1 MAMIDREALDA
12 VRASEGLEFDSRT
25 RRSAELG
32 ERARRSMPDGVP
44 MAWMAGLYGHRPL
57 FVAHGEGCRFT
68 DVDGTSYVDF
78 NQADLSATCGFAPP
92 AVLEA
97 IAERASRGLQFLLP
111 VEEAIE
117 AAELLAERY
126 GLPAWQFTLSAS
138 GANAEAIRLARHRT
152 GRDVIVVFGGH
163 YHGHLDDTL
172 VEGDEHGAR
181 PHLLGVNARA
191 AADTRI
197 VPFNDLAALERVLA
211 SAEVAAV
218 IAEPALTNAG
228 VVLPA
233 DGFHAG
239 MRELTR
245 AHGTLLLLDETHT
258 QTFAYGGLTRAWGLE
273 PDVIALGKSTGG
285 GIPIGAYGMT
295 DDLRDWM
302 ERHRDVYVGAPGL
315 ATGGTTYANPL
326 SLAATVATLR
336 HIQTPAAFERAAAL
350 GAQLADGIEAAAA
363 SVGLPWR
370 AHRLGGRSGFCLEP
384 ELPRNARDA
393 DRSLD
398 IELIDTRRLFMANRG
413 VWDAIAG
420 AGPAASFAH
429 TAADVEEYL
438 RVLEAFLD
446 RVVGETPGYGG

>member
-1 MAMIDREALDA
+1 MASAIDREAIWTI
-12 VRASEGLEFDSRT
+12 RAREQLEFDSRT
-25 RRSAELG
+25 RRSAELAA
-32 ERARRSMPDGVP
+32 RARRSMPDGVP
-44 MAWMAGLYGHRPL
+44 MAWMTGLYGHRPV

-97 IAERASRGLQFLLP
+97 IAERAARGLQFLLP

-126 GLPAWQFTLSAS
+126 RLPAWQFTLSAS

-152 GRDVIVVFGGH
+152 GRRLIAVFGGH

-172 VEGDEHGAR
+172 VDGDEHGAR
-181 PHLLGVNARA
+181 PHLLGVNPRA
-191 AADTRI
+191 AADTRV
-197 VPFNDLAALERVLA
+197 VPFNDIAALERVLA
-211 SAEVAAV
+211 GDEVAAV
-218 IAEPALTNAG
+218 IAEPALTNVG

-239 MRELTR
+239 ARELTR
-245 AHGTLLLLDETHT
+245 EHGTLLVLDETHT
-258 QTFAYGGLTRAWGLE
+258 QSFAYGGLTRAWGLE

-285 GIPIGAYGMT
+285 GIPVGAYGMT

-302 ERHRDVYVGAPGL
+302 ERHRDVYVGEPGL

-326 SLAATVATLR
+326 SLAAVVATLR
-336 HIQTPAAFERAAAL
+336 HVQTPEAFERTAAL
-350 GAQLADGIEAAAA
+350 GAELADGIEAAARTH
-363 SVGLPWR
+363 GLPWR
-370 AHRLGGRSGFCLEP
+370 AHRLGGRSGYCLEP
-384 ELPRNARDA
+384 ELPRNASEA
-393 DRSLD
+393 ERSLD
-398 IELIDTRRLFMANRG
+398 VELIDTRRLYMANRG
-413 VWDAIAG
+413 VWDAIAS

-429 TAADVEEYL
+429 AADDVDEYL
-438 RVLEAFLD
+438 RVLEGFLAA
-446 RVVGETPGYGG
+446 VVG

>member
-1 MAMIDREALDA
+1 MASAIDREAIWA
-12 VRASEGLEFDSRT
+12 IRAREQVEFDSRT
-25 RRSAELG
+25 RRSAELAA
-32 ERARRSMPDGVP
+32 RARRSMPDGVP
-44 MAWMAGLYGHRPL
+44 MAWMTGLYGHRPV
-57 FVAHGEGCRFT
+57 FVAHGGGCRFT

-97 IAERASRGLQFLLP
+97 IAERAARGLQFLLP

-126 GLPAWQFTLSAS
+126 RLPAWQFTLSAS

-152 GRDVIVVFGGH
+152 GRRLIAVFGGH

-181 PHLLGVNARA
+181 PHLLGVNPRA
-191 AADTRI
+191 AADTR
-197 VPFNDLAALERVLA
+197 VVAFNDLAALERVLA
-211 SAEVAAV
+211 GGEVAAV
-218 IAEPALTNAG
+218 ITEPALTNVG

-239 MRELTR
+239 VRELTR
-245 AHGTLLLLDETHT
+245 DHSTLLVLDETHT
-258 QTFAYGGLTRAWGLE
+258 QSFAYGGLTRAWGLE
-273 PDVIALGKSTGG
+273 PDVVALGKSTGG
-285 GIPIGAYGMT
+285 GIPVGAYGMT

-326 SLAATVATLR
+326 SLAAVVATLR
-336 HIQTPAAFERAAAL
+336 HVQTPEAFERAAAL
-350 GAQLADGIEAAAA
+350 GARLADGIEAAAG
-363 SVGLPWR
+363 SRGLAWR
-370 AHRLGGRSGFCLEP
+370 AHRLGGRSGYCLEP
-384 ELPRNARDA
+384 ELPRDA
-393 DRSLD
+393 VDAERSLD
-398 IELIDTRRLFMANRG
+398 VELIDTRRLYMANRG
-413 VWDAIAG
+413 VWDAIAS

-429 TAADVEEYL
+429 TADDVDEYL
-438 RVLEAFLD
+438 RVLEGFLD
-446 RVVGETPGYGG
+446 ELAG

>member
-1 MAMIDREALDA
+1 MASAIEREAIWTIAAAETL
-12 VRASEGLEFDSRT
+12 RFDSRT

-57 FVAHGEGCRFT
+57 FVAHGAGCRFT

-97 IAERASRGLQFLLP
+97 IAERAARGLQFLLP

-126 GLPAWQFTLSAS
+126 GLPGWQFTLSAS

-152 GRDVIVVFGGH
+152 GRRLIAVFGGH

-181 PHLLGVNARA
+181 PHLLGVNPRA
-191 AADTRI
+191 AADTRV

-211 SAEVAAV
+211 GGEVAAV
-218 IAEPALTNAG
+218 IAEPALTNVG

-239 MRELTR
+239 VRELTR
-245 AHGTLLLLDETHT
+245 AHGTLLVLDETHT

-273 PDVIALGKSTGG
+273 PDLIALGKSTGG
-285 GIPIGAYGMT
+285 GIPVGAYGMT
-295 DDLRDWM
+295 DDLREWM
-302 ERHRDVYVGAPGL
+302 ERPTTCTSALPGSPPAGRPT
-315 ATGGTTYANPL
+315 ATRSRSPPWSRRSGTSRRPE
-326 SLAATVATLR
+326 
-336 HIQTPAAFERAAAL
+336 AFERAAAL

-370 AHRLGGRSGFCLEP
+370 AHRLGGRSGYCLEP
-384 ELPRNARDA
+384 ELPRDARDA
-393 DRSLD
+393 ERSLD
-398 IELIDTRRLFMANRG
+398 VELIDTRRLYMANRG

-429 TAADVEEYL
+429 TADDVDEYL
-438 RVLEAFLD
+438 RVLERFLD
-446 RVVGETPGYGG
+446 AVVR

>member
-1 MAMIDREALDA
+1 MTSGIEREAIWTIA
-12 VRASEGLEFDSRT
+12 AGEKIQFDSRT
-25 RRSAELG
+25 RRSAELA

-44 MAWMAGLYGHRPL
+44 MAWMAGLYGHRPV

-97 IAERASRGLQFLLP
+97 IAERAARGLQFLLP
-111 VEEAIE
+111 VEEAID

-126 GLPAWQFTLSAS
+126 GLPGWQFTLSAS

-152 GRDVIVVFGGH
+152 GRRLLAVFGGH

-181 PHLLGVNARA
+181 PHLLGVNPRA
-191 AADTRI
+191 AADTR
-197 VPFNDLAALERVLA
+197 VLPFNDLDALERVLVRGD
-211 SAEVAAV
+211 VAAV
-218 IAEPALTNAG
+218 ITEPALTNVG

-239 MRELTR
+239 LRELTR
-245 AHGTLLLLDETHT
+245 SFGALLVLDETHT

-273 PDVIALGKSTGG
+273 PDLIALGKSTGG
-285 GIPIGAYGMT
+285 GIPVGAYGMT
-295 DDLRDWM
+295 GDLRDWM
-302 ERHRDVYVGAPGL
+302 ERHHDVYVGAPGL

-326 SLAATVATLR
+326 SLAAVVATLR
-336 HIQTPAAFERAAAL
+336 HVHTPEAFERAAAL
-350 GAQLADGIEAAAA
+350 GAQLADGIEIAAK

-370 AHRLGGRSGFCLEP
+370 AHRLGGRSGYCLEP
-384 ELPRNARDA
+384 ELPRDA
-393 DRSLD
+393 HEAQRSLD
-398 IELIDTRRLFMANRG
+398 VELIDARRLYMANRG

-429 TAADVEEYL
+429 TAADVDEYL
-438 RVLEAFLD
+438 RVLEGFLD
-446 RVVGETPGYGG
+446 AVAR